1 MATPKK
7 EARTI
12 LRKSRLWFWPFSHS
26 KCMYVSF
33 LQRRRSWSWV
43 HSWPCCRRTSR
54 IGTTDVVRRSRYQSI
69 IFLKMYNNTIT
80 LNCCMVTIY
89 LRQAFMKNTF
99 GLPSSCFEFAL
110 SNISFIGTTSPSV
123 HAKEVWFP
131 WLLIKQM
138 NLSIFL
144 VSEKSFTLFK
154 MSSFFF
160 KLSKI
165 STWYPWL

>member
-1 MATPKK
+1 MATLKT
-7 EARTI
+7 ERTT
-12 LRKSRLWFWPFSHS
+12 LRQSRLWFWPFSHS

-54 IGTTDVVRRSRYQSI
+54 MKTTDVVRMSRYQSI

-80 LNCCMVTIY
+80 LNCCLVTIY
-89 LRQAFMKNTF
+89 LRQASMKNTF
-99 GLPSSCFEFAL
+99 GLPSSCSDFAL
-110 SNISFIGTTSPSV
+110 NNMSFIPTTLPSE

-138 NLSIFL
+138 NLSISL
-144 VSEKSFTLFK
+144 VLEKNSTLLKISSLFK
-154 MSSFFF
+154 
-160 KLSKI
+160 LV
-165 STWYPWL
+165 